1 MAISVKLFTS
11 DLDCPEPAYQ
21 LPVEYSS
28 ISGPDLCAGNGIVTN
43 IFGDFSTLQDIYTNF
58 QTGDASNAPNEDV
71 CLDGMDVVFLVD
83 YTGSM
88 SNAINGVKSGITDI
102 VTEIQTQSNGD
113 YRLGLVLFDGRNAS
127 SPSYDSS
134 GYYQDLPADQKINEP
149 NTGPS
154 GGRNYITCVEK
165 MDQIGNNTSFTSN
178 LNSID
183 GTTNSDTSMVLGD
196 ATECGGLACYE
207 VIQNEFAGIFRQ
219 DALKVII
226 LITDDDSEN
235 AVDFTNDLIPAAEAA
250 QIQLFLCTSNSSGLQ
265 PRYEDLVTGINP
277 QGTAYYELIYNNT
290 WAQSTVVT
298 GLQELC
304 ESTVTYTCDP
314 AAVGWYGEYPVGA
327 GDTVYYWNGS
337 SWTNTYQCP
346 LEVRLKIIGN
356 FGQEASPNPIS
367 NTHPYYYSTDT
378 YSFSGAPGDV
388 FTVTHTCT
396 VNTGYTNI
404 SIGGVTLAATSPPM
418 PGTYSIGDDG
428 GVLVGNVNNTPS
440 VTTESVDFQVT
451 LPTNATCCGVYEW
464 QATLKGNAEQIQ
476 RTIQLDVIN
485 QISDNVDANGVAQP
499 TAYLVPTGIDPAAG
513 WQNMGAV
520 YYQASTG
527 YTFTGVPGTNFSF
540 DVGFTP
546 SLADYT
552 LSGISFSPIQYSSA
566 SVQTAFNNT
575 TLTDSSVSG
584 TFTMPNVD
592 GSVKMYLDGQCNR
605 NEYNFT
611 IDGIENIT
619 GAHII
624 PSHVQQTLTGYTGE
638 TINFTID
645 LDPDAGYS
653 SYNITSATE
662 SAPFG
667 GGPSYISNLNVH
679 PSGQYATGTL
689 TMPIGG
695 GSALISLTGSATLTT
710 YNYTINVVSNHFS
723 LASWAPVTV
732 TGTAGQSLTGTIPAL
747 TTMGYNW
754 TITGIQS
761 NDANL
766 SGTALNQ
773 GAGDPDVVYSLT
785 MPNGGGSG
793 TLTVIGKEAGN
804 SYTFTVRT
812 TEPYA
817 LGYYDGQLSKFSQ
830 WVTNT
835 YTCVYGTPKFATIN
849 FNPAN
854 NYSYTA
860 STSVSGTNANAL
872 SVNSISGLPLDA
884 DLNIEINTPINGGS
898 ADITVTGSESPVYYN
913 FDLTVDNPIP
923 NTDLYID
930 GVLVSSGA
938 TKTYSGVYN
947 QQTAVTVKV
956 LPNPSTYNIT
966 LNQSTTGFT
975 GTDTASIGAITY
987 TANRDLDFVITHP
1000 ARNGSATLT
1009 VQGTAVNPTYK
1020 FQLQIGTSIPNT
1032 SVSQTTDQFVGVQ
1045 GASHT
1050 FGPYLVSPATDYTC
1064 SVTSVSKSGSGQFSI
1079 NAYNSGNNIYAGLTN
1094 PAQAS
1099 SATISANG
1107 TSSQRQYSVTI
1118 NFFNDCVKQNH
1129 NPHHDFDWDIAS
1141 KVYTGPAGS
1150 QHTDTRTMTN
1160 NANTASSYEFTAL
1173 NEQWSGTYISPYIT
1187 NTSINYLSNT
1197 EIEYTYTFTMPSE
1210 STGHTGTFSG
1220 YLCADPV
1227 LQART
1232 TSWDID
1238 IIDNAN
1244 NGISLLNANNANVT
1258 DSRSYS
1264 GQIGT
1269 SYSDTAQVFAD
1280 RQTYDFTYTLSYS
1293 GQYITGPN
1301 AGAYDRTR
1309 GYAVISWSQI
1319 FFSNDRNGSIQ
1330 INATPDLWDFT
1341 FLLNNGFGG
1350 HPSTP
1355 RVFYWNWVQCSGDCP
1370 PERLLEYTG
1379 NPAIGTG
1386 GYNMTKLHFQVTDR
1400 SGHGNTWLE
1409 LDENGNQYPTN
1420 SDTCITPY
1428 YNMTGANRSVAIEGI
1443 HPLTQIPTQNP
1454 LGATATDIHY
1464 LTQMAKPEIS
1474 WVNQTL
1480 NFTTAYAQNTDEYF
1494 TQAGSV
1500 CIAPSIGVSDVLVRD
1515 TGDGTSWLTVTN
1527 PYGFGNGNQSHAP
1540 AGNTGYDGYFNF
1552 AVSQIS
1558 NKARSCEVDIIH
1570 PMQHGVNTTDC
1581 NGLTED
1587 IVKTTITVTQGTV
1600 TTQPP
1605 CQTWE
1610 VNAPRFTVRVSYT
1623 DCSTGATAIHE
1634 SESGTAIICS
1644 STQPVVISGQAT
1656 VSAAFYDECG
1666 PGGTGIGNPYGDV
1679 KTTTTTSTTTTTR
1692 PPDDGDPIDE
1702 IKERG

>member
-28 ISGPDLCAGNGIVTN
+28 ISGADLCDGNGIVTN
-43 IFGDFSTLQDIYTNF
+43 IFGDFSSLQDIYTNF

-71 CLDGMDVVFLVD
+71 CLDGMDVIFLLD
-83 YTGSM
+83 YTSSM
-88 SNAINGVKSGITDI
+88 SGAINGVKSGIANI

-113 YRLGLVLFDGRNAS
+113 YRLGLVLFDGGNSS
-127 SPSYDSS
+127 SPRYDSS

-154 GGRNYITCVEK
+154 GGRNFITCVEK

-183 GTTNSDTSMVLGD
+183 GSTNSDAAMILGSS
-196 ATECGGLACYE
+196 TECGGLACYE
-207 VIQNEFAGIFRQ
+207 VIQNDFAGIFRQ

-250 QIQLFLCTSNSSGLQ
+250 QIQLFLCTDNSSGMQ

-277 QGTAYYELIYNNT
+277 QGTAYYELVYNST

-327 GDTVYYWNGS
+327 GDTVYYWDGS

-346 LEVRLKIIGN
+346 LEVRLKIVDNTTGATPDDIGI
-356 FGQEASPNPIS
+356 A
-367 NTHPYYYSTDT
+367 HPYYYSSDT
-378 YSFSGAPGDV
+378 YSFSGAPGDI
-388 FTVTHTCT
+388 FTVTHTVT
-396 VNTGYTNI
+396 ADSGYTNV
-404 SIGGVTLAATSPPM
+404 SIGGISFSETSPPM

-428 GVLVGNVNNTPS
+428 GVVIGNISNTPS
-440 VTTESVDFQVT
+440 ATTEQVDFQIK
-451 LPTNATCCGVYEW
+451 LPTNATCCGIYEW
-464 QATLKGNAEQIQ
+464 EASIKGGASLIQ

-485 QISDNVDANGVAQP
+485 QIVDTTDAGGGAQP
-499 TAYLVPTGIDPAAG
+499 TGFLVPTGSTPAAG
-513 WQNMGAV
+513 WQNMGIV
-520 YYQASTG
+520 YQQASTG
-527 YTFTGVPGTNFSF
+527 YTFTGTPGTVFTF
-540 DVGFTP
+540 EVDFTP
-546 SLADYT
+546 SPADYT

-566 SVQTAFNNT
+566 TVQAGFNNT
-575 TLTDSSVSG
+575 TLTDGSVSG
-584 TFTMPNVD
+584 TFTMPSVD
-592 GSVKMYLDGQCNR
+592 GSVRMYLDGQCNR

-619 GAHII
+619 GAHVI
-624 PSHVQQTLTGYTGE
+624 PAHVQQTLTGYTGE

-653 SYNITSATE
+653 SYNISSAAE
-662 SAPFG
+662 SAPIG

-679 PSGQYATGTL
+679 PSGQYVTGTL
-689 TMPIGG
+689 TMPQGG
-695 GSALISLTGSATLTT
+695 GATAIFCSGTATLTT
-710 YNYTINVVSNHFS
+710 YSYTINVVSNHFS
-723 LASWAPVTV
+723 LASWPSTIV
-732 TGTAGQSLTGTIPAL
+732 TGTAGQALSGTITAL
-747 TTMGYNW
+747 TTSGYNW
-754 TITGIQS
+754 LITGIQS
-761 NDANL
+761 NDASL

-773 GAGDPDVVYSLT
+773 GSGDPDVVYNLT

-804 SYTFTVRT
+804 LYTFTVRT
-812 TEPYA
+812 TEPYT
-817 LGYYDGQLSKFSQ
+817 LGTYDGQISKFSQ

-835 YTCVYGTPKFATIN
+835 YTCTFGTPKFATIN

-860 STSVSGTNANAL
+860 STSVSGTNAQAL

-884 DLNIEINTPINGGS
+884 DLNIEINTPINGGT
-898 ADITVTGSESPVYYN
+898 ADITVTGTESPVYYN

-923 NTDLYID
+923 NSDLYID

-938 TKTYSGVYN
+938 TKTYSGLYN

-975 GTDTASIGAITY
+975 GTDAASIGAITY

-1000 ARNGSATLT
+1000 ARSGSATLT
-1009 VQGTAVNPTYK
+1009 IQGTAVNPTYK
-1020 FQLQIGTSIPNT
+1020 FQLQIGTSISNT
-1032 SVSQTTDQFVGVQ
+1032 TVSQTTDQFVGVQ

-1099 SATISANG
+1099 SATITANG
-1107 TSSQRQYSVTI
+1107 TSSQRQYSATI
-1118 NFFNDCVKQNH
+1118 NFYNDCVKQNH

-1141 KVYTGPAGS
+1141 KVYTGPVGS
-1150 QHTDTRTMTN
+1150 QHTDTRTMIN
-1160 NANTASSYEFTAL
+1160 SASNASNYEFTAL
-1173 NEQWSGTYISPYIT
+1173 NEQWSGTHISPYIT

-1210 STGHTGTFSG
+1210 STGHNGTFSG

-1227 LQART
+1227 LQARQ

-1244 NGISLLNANNANVT
+1244 NGISLLSANNSNIT
-1258 DSRSYS
+1258 DSRSYT

-1269 SYSDTAQVFAD
+1269 SYSDTAQIFAD
-1280 RQTYDFTYTLSYS
+1280 TQTYDFTYTISYS

-1301 AGAYDRTR
+1301 AGVYDRVR
-1309 GYAVISWSQI
+1309 GYALVSWSQS
-1319 FFSNDRNGSIQ
+1319 FFSNDRSGSIQ
-1330 INATPDLWDFT
+1330 INATPSIWDFT
-1341 FLLNNGFGG
+1341 FSLYNGTGG
-1350 HPSTP
+1350 HPITP
-1355 RVFYWNWVQCSGDCP
+1355 RILYWNWVECGGDCP
-1370 PERLLEYTG
+1370 TERVLNYTG

-1386 GYNMTKLHFQVTDR
+1386 GYNMTKNHFQITDR
-1400 SGHGNTWLE
+1400 SGHGTTWIE
-1409 LDENGNQYPTN
+1409 IDQNGNQNPTN
-1420 SDTCITPY
+1420 TSTCLTPY
-1428 YNMTGANRSVAIEGI
+1428 FNNTGANRSVAIEGI
-1443 HPLTQIPTQNP
+1443 HPLSQIATQNP
-1454 LGATATDIHY
+1454 LGAVVNDLHY
-1464 LTQMAKPEIS
+1464 VTQLAKPEIN
-1474 WVNQTL
+1474 WVNNTL
-1480 NFTTAYAQNTDEYF
+1480 NFSTVYAQNTNEYF
-1494 TQAGSV
+1494 TQAGSIT
-1500 CIAPSIGVSDVLVRD
+1500 IAPSIDISNLIVID

-1552 AVSQIS
+1552 AVSQIT
-1558 NKARSCEVDIIH
+1558 NKARSCEVWIYH
-1570 PMQHGVNTTDC
+1570 PLQSGNPGITDC
-1581 NGLTED
+1581 NNENQD
-1587 IVKTTITVTQGTV
+1587 VVKSVIVVSQGTA

-1605 CQTWE
+1605 CYTWE
-1610 VNAPRFTVRVSYT
+1610 VNSPRFSFEATYT
-1623 DCSTGATAIHE
+1623 DCTTGLQKSYRSTLG
-1634 SESGTAIICS
+1634 GTVYICS
-1644 STQPVVISGQAT
+1644 STQPVITNGQAT
-1656 VSAAFYDECG
+1656 VAAALDDQCG
-1666 PGGTGIGNPYGDV
+1666 PGGPGVGNPHGDV
-1679 KTTTTTSTTTTTR
+1679 RTTTTTTTQ

-1702 IKERG
+1702 IREPAPR